1 MILKLTY
8 LVVIILA
15 FFYPFISMAI
25 LIFGASFLIYIY
37 YASSKKTKKELS
49 YFKDEI
55 THYFEHNIGDGLY
68 HYNYVSKNS
77 LYFLN
82 PGASKLFKKILSN
95 ISIILIIVG
104 IIYFFRF
111 DNNILAFSIFCVLSA
126 ILIFNFSLKYAKP
139 VTEYQIRNT
148 STFSNKARKGLE
160 QYPEFFFHGEYAR
173 IKKEGNDKWMAN
185 AQALLKSFRNDNIL

>member
-8 LVVIILA
+8 LAVIILA
-15 FFYPFISMAI
+15 FFYPFISIAI
-25 LIFGASFLIYIY
+25 LVLGASFLIYIY

-55 THYFEHNIGDGLY
+55 MLYFENNIGDGVY
-68 HYNYVSKNS
+68 HYNYVKKNS

-104 IIYFFRF
+104 VIYFFRF
-111 DNNILAFSIFCVLSA
+111 DEYLLPFFVFCIISA
-126 ILIFNFSLKYAKP
+126 ILIFNFSLNYAKP
-139 VTEYQIRNT
+139 VSEYQIRNT
-148 STFSNKARKGLE
+148 STFSNKARIGLE

-173 IKKEGNDKWMAN
+173 IKKEGNDKWMTSAK
-185 AQALLKSFRNDNIL
+185 ALLNTLKDDNFL

>member
-1 MILKLTY
+1 MIFKFIY
-8 LVVIILA
+8 LAVIILA
-15 FFYPFISMAI
+15 FFYPFISIAI
-25 LIFGASFLIYIY
+25 LVLGASFLIYIY

-55 THYFEHNIGDGLY
+55 THYFEQNISDGLY

-104 IIYFFRF
+104 VIYFFRF
-111 DNNILAFSIFCVLSA
+111 DNYILAFSIFCVLSA

-148 STFSNKARKGLE
+148 STFSNRERMGLE
-160 QYPEFFFHGEYAR
+160 LYPEFFFHGEYTR

-185 AQALLKSFRNDNIL
+185 AQALLRSFRDDNIL